1 MVSLVHTSR
10 GHRSSPLAMGISLIE
25 IFKAKVRR
33 VMNVGELTLASASL
47 RRKQLLAEVGLV
59 FKIDRAD
66 IDESPINGE
75 KAEDYVLRLSE
86 EKARLVVPRHQDGVI
101 LAADTTV
108 VLGGDILGKP
118 ESEEHGVEML
128 RRLSA
133 NTHKVLTGVCVINR
147 YRQESFLTSS
157 RVVFKEISL
166 PEILWYWNT
175 GEPEDKAG
183 AYGLQGKGAAF
194 VTAIYGSFTNVIGLP
209 LVETLSLLEDFGVN
223 AMRVDAHEVM
233 DTQSR

>member
-1 MVSLVHTSR
+1 
-10 GHRSSPLAMGISLIE
+10 
-25 IFKAKVRR
+25 
-33 VMNVGELTLASASL
+33 MNVGGLTLASASL
-47 RRKQLLAEVGLV
+47 RRKQMLAEVGLV
-59 FKIDRAD
+59 FKIDSAD
-66 IDESPINGE
+66 IDESLTDGE

-86 EKARLVVPRHQDGVI
+86 EKARVVARRHQDGVI

-133 NTHKVLTGVCVINR
+133 NTHKVLTGVSVLNR
-147 YRQESFLTSS
+147 YRHESFLTSS

-166 PEILWYWNT
+166 PEIMWYWNT

-223 AMRVDAHEVM
+223 AMQVNAHEVA
-233 DTQSR
+233 DTRSR

>member
-1 MVSLVHTSR
+1 
-10 GHRSSPLAMGISLIE
+10 
-25 IFKAKVRR
+25 
-33 VMNVGELTLASASL
+33 MNVGGLTLASASL
-47 RRKQLLAEVGLV
+47 RRKQMLAEVGLV
-59 FKIDRAD
+59 FKIDSAD
-66 IDESPINGE
+66 IDESLTDGE

-86 EKARLVVPRHQDGVI
+86 EKARVVARRHQDGVI

-133 NTHKVLTGVCVINR
+133 NTHKVLTGVSVLNR
-147 YRQESFLTSS
+147 YRHESFLTSS

-166 PEILWYWNT
+166 PEIMWYWNT
-175 GEPEDKAG
+175 GELEDKAG

-223 AMRVDAHEVM
+223 AMQVNTHEVA
-233 DTQSR
+233 DTRSR